1 MLQRMRFR
9 SRGPCQWVGLLVVL
23 VMASV
28 AASADLQPDAASRA
42 QLIAGGRVGG
52 PVVERLVGE
61 PSARVMV
68 VFEVPEPRSGGSDGL
83 RRSVIRSTRERLI
96 AALPEGGFT
105 LRHQY
110 ESVEA
115 MALDVSWDALQAL
128 AADPAVLRIDLDE
141 GGQGGMAQSRS
152 LIGADTLQ
160 TLGFSGSGIQAAVID
175 SGIDSDHPALVGRVI
190 GERCFCSGSGGCCP
204 GGGSNES
211 GVGSGEDDHGHGTN
225 VSGIVGAGNIGGL
238 VNPYRGVAPQVEL
251 VAVKVLDSS
260 NSFCCTSDVVAGLD
274 WIVSDRPDVDVVN
287 MSLGTFSLFAGDCD
301 GLNAITLAFASAV
314 NTLRARG
321 VLTTVSSMNNGSGTS
336 MAAPACISGTLSVG
350 AVWDANVGGAS
361 ANGCFDATTA
371 ADQVACFSNSN
382 ASTDLFAPG
391 APTTSSGLGGGS
403 STYYGTSQAAPAVAG
418 CIAALLGEDPTLTA
432 AQIEAA
438 LEASPTQVVDAT
450 NGLSFPRLDCLD
462 AADRL
467 GLLEVIGEPVPV
479 MGPLGRGLLG
489 LLLGAVVLGAFWRRG
504 MPGRRETR

>member
-1 MLQRMRFR
+1 MLQRMRLR
-9 SRGPCQWVGLLVVL
+9 SRAGYQHVGLLAVL
-23 VMASV
+23 VMASA

-42 QLIAGGRVGG
+42 QLVAGGRVGG

-61 PSARVMV
+61 SSARVMV
-68 VFEVPEPRSGGSDGL
+68 VFKAPQARSGGSDGM

-96 AALPEGGFT
+96 AALPVDGFT

-110 ESVEA
+110 DSVEA

-141 GGQGGMAQSRS
+141 GGQGGMAQSRP

-160 TLGFSGSGIQAAVID
+160 TLGFSGAGIQAAVID

-190 GERCFCSGSGGCCP
+190 AERCFCSGGCCP

-211 GVGSGEDDHGHGTN
+211 GAGSGEDDHGHGTN
-225 VSGIVGAGNIGGL
+225 VSGIVGAGNIGAA
-238 VNPYRGVAPQVEL
+238 VNPSRGVAPQVEF
-251 VAVKVLDSS
+251 VSVKVLDSS
-260 NSFCCTSDVVAGLD
+260 NGFCCTSDVVAGLD
-274 WIVSDRPDVDVVN
+274 WIVSDRLDVDVVN

-301 GLNAITLAFASAV
+301 GLSATTLAFASAV

-321 VLTTVSSMNNGSGTS
+321 VLTTVSSMNNGSGTL
-336 MAAPACISGTLSVG
+336 MGAPACISGTLSVG
-350 AVWDANVGGAS
+350 AVWDANVGGAW

-418 CIAALLGEDPTLTA
+418 CIASLLGEDPTLTA

-489 LLLGAVVLGAFWRRG
+489 LLLGTVVLGAFWRRG
-504 MPGRRETR
+504 KVGRRETR

>member
-1 MLQRMRFR
+1 MLQQMRLGR
-9 SRGPCQWVGLLVVL
+9 WGLFQHVCLLAVL
-23 VMASV
+23 MASAV
-28 AASADLQPDAASRA
+28 ASADFQPDAASRA
-42 QLIAGGRVGG
+42 ELIAGGRVGG
-52 PVVERLVGE
+52 PVVKRLMGE
-61 PSARVMV
+61 SSARVMV
-68 VFEVPEPRSGGSDGL
+68 VFKAPLAMSSGSDET
-83 RRSVIRSTRERLI
+83 RRSVIRFTREQLI
-96 AALPEGGFT
+96 AALPVDEFT

-115 MALDVSWDALQAL
+115 VALDVSWETLQAL
-128 AADPAVLRIDLDE
+128 AENPAVLRIDLDE
-141 GGQGGMAQSRS
+141 GGQGGMAQSRP
-152 LIGADTLQ
+152 LIGTDTLQ
-160 TLGFSGSGIQAAVID
+160 ALGFSGSGIQVAVID
-175 SGIDSDHPALVGRVI
+175 SGIDSDHPALAGRVI
-190 GERCFCSGSGGCCP
+190 AERCFCSGGGGCCP

-225 VSGIVGAGNIGGL
+225 VAGIVGAGNIGGI
-238 VNPYRGVAPQVEL
+238 VNPYRGVAPQVEF

-260 NSFCCTSDVVAGLD
+260 NSFCCSSDVVAGLD
-274 WIVSDRPDVDVVN
+274 WIVSNRLDVDVVN
-287 MSLGTFSLFAGDCD
+287 MSLGTWALFPGDCD
-301 GLNAITLAFASAV
+301 GLNATNLAFASAV

-336 MAAPACISGTLSVG
+336 MGAPACISGTLSVG
-350 AVWDANVGGAS
+350 AIWDANVGGAS

-391 APTTSSGLGGGS
+391 APTTSSGLGGGT
-403 STYYGTSQAAPAVAG
+403 STFYGTSQAAPAVAG
-418 CIAALLGEDPTLTA
+418 CIAALLGEDPTLSA

-450 NGLSFPRLDCLD
+450 NGLVFPRLDCFD
-462 AADRL
+462 AAHRL
-467 GLLEVIGEPVPV
+467 GLLGAVGGPVPV

-504 MPGRRETR
+504 TPRQRDTH